1 MILEAPLTLLDWSL
15 TLPGPAWT
23 QGRRYRPASWM
34 RQARDDVLANLDWQA
49 TADGDDVGGDA
60 GF

>member
-1 MILEAPLTLLDWSL
+1 
-15 TLPGPAWT
+15 
-23 QGRRYRPASWM
+23 M